1 MMLYIEDIKVIGINT
16 LCMVAMRVT
25 TINETLQTLVLLATI
40 GYTLVRTVNEIQKFN
55 NNGKDKGT
63 IGKD

>member
-1 MMLYIEDIKVIGINT
+1 MLQIEDIKVIGFNT

-40 GYTLVRTVNEIQKFN
+40 GYTLVRTVNEIQKYKD
-55 NNGKDKGT
+55 NGKSKSSDGE
-63 IGKD
+63 D

>member
-1 MMLYIEDIKVIGINT
+1 MLYIEDIKVIGVNT

-40 GYTLVRTVNEIQKFN
+40 GYTLVRTINEIQKFN

-63 IGKD
+63 IGED